1 MKKDKEREQLKDAIA
16 RIMLKRPTE
25 FTKRY
30 YAIGE
35 VADMFPELT
44 ASKIR
49 FWEAH
54 FNSIKPQKDSSGNRR
69 FTKNDI
75 DSLRIVYH
83 LVQEKGYTLE
93 GAKRE
98 IDENSETYKQKI
110 DIIDSLT
117 DIRQMLISLREQL
130 SDG

>member
-16 RIMLKRPTE
+16 RIMLKRPMK

-44 ASKIR
+44 TSKIR
-49 FWEAH
+49 FWEAN
-54 FNSIKPQKDSSGNRR
+54 FSTIKPQKDNAGNRR
-69 FTKNDI
+69 FTKKDI
-75 DSLRIVYH
+75 DALRIVYH
-83 LVQEKGYTLE
+83 LVQNKGYTLE
-93 GAKRE
+93 GAGRE
-98 IDENSETYKQKI
+98 ISDNAQEYEQKI

-117 DIRQMLISLREQL
+117 DIKQMLLKLREEINT
-130 SDG
+130 D

>member
-30 YAIGE
+30 YSIGE

-44 ASKIR
+44 TSKIR
-49 FWEAH
+49 FWESH
-54 FNSIKPQKDSSGNRR
+54 FSTMKPKKDSSGNRR
-69 FTKNDI
+69 FTKKDI
-75 DSLRIVYH
+75 DALRIVYH

-98 IDENSETYKQKI
+98 ITDKGKDYEQKI

-117 DIRQMLISLREQL
+117 DIKQMLLNLKEQI
-130 SDG
+130 D

>member
-30 YAIGE
+30 YSIGE

-44 ASKIR
+44 TSKIR
-49 FWEAH
+49 FWESH
-54 FNSIKPQKDSSGNRR
+54 FPTMKPKKDSSGNRR
-69 FTKNDI
+69 FTKKDI
-75 DSLRIVYH
+75 DALRIIYH
-83 LVQEKGYTLE
+83 LVQEKGYTLD

-98 IDENSETYKQKI
+98 IKDKGKEYEQKI

-117 DIRQMLISLREQL
+117 DIKQMLLKLREQI
-130 SDG
+130 D

>member
-30 YAIGE
+30 YSIGE

-44 ASKIR
+44 TSKIR
-49 FWEAH
+49 FWESN
-54 FNSIKPQKDSSGNRR
+54 FTTIKPQKDNSGNRR
-69 FTKNDI
+69 FTKKDI

-83 LVQEKGYTLE
+83 LVQDKGYTLD

-98 IDENSETYKQKI
+98 IHENSKEYEQKI
-110 DIIDSLT
+110 DVIDTLT
-117 DIRQMLISLREQL
+117 DIKQMLLKLKDEIA
-130 SDG
+130 

>member
-30 YAIGE
+30 YSIGE
-35 VADMFPELT
+35 VADMFPALT
-44 ASKIR
+44 TSKIR
-49 FWEAH
+49 FWESH
-54 FNSIKPQKDSSGNRR
+54 FPTLRPKKDNSGNRR
-69 FTKNDI
+69 FTKKDI
-75 DSLRIVYH
+75 DALRIVYH
-83 LVQEKGYTLE
+83 LVQDKGYTLE

-98 IDENSETYKQKI
+98 IKDRGKEYKQKI

-117 DIRQMLISLREQL
+117 DIKQMLLNLKEQIE
-130 SDG
+130 

>member
-30 YAIGE
+30 YSIGE

-44 ASKIR
+44 TSKIR
-49 FWEAH
+49 FWESH
-54 FNSIKPQKDSSGNRR
+54 FPTMKPQKDSSGNRR
-69 FTKNDI
+69 FTKKDI
-75 DSLRIVYH
+75 DALRIIYH
-83 LVQEKGYTLE
+83 LVQEKGYTLD

-98 IDENSETYKQKI
+98 IKDKGKDYEQKI

-117 DIRQMLISLREQL
+117 DIKQMLLKLKEQI
-130 SDG
+130 D

>member
-30 YAIGE
+30 YSIGE

-44 ASKIR
+44 TSKIR
-49 FWEAH
+49 FWESH
-54 FNSIKPQKDSSGNRR
+54 FPTMKPKKDSSGNRR
-69 FTKNDI
+69 FTKKDI
-75 DSLRIVYH
+75 DALRIVYH
-83 LVQEKGYTLE
+83 LVQEKKYTLE
-93 GAKRE
+93 GAKDE
-98 IDENSETYKQKI
+98 IKDKGKDYEQKI

-117 DIRQMLISLREQL
+117 DIKQMLLKLKEQI
-130 SDG
+130 D